1 MGRAQEPAG
10 DYGYD
15 LAHQDVPAATS
26 RRDAGS
32 GDPVPT
38 SGQEDTAGDYGYD
51 EAHDF

>member
-1 MGRAQEPAG
+1 MGRAQEPTG

-15 LAHQDVPAATS
+15 LAHQDVPAAS
-26 RRDAGS
+26 RPDDGG

-38 SGQEDTAGDYGYD
+38 SGQEDTGGDYGYD